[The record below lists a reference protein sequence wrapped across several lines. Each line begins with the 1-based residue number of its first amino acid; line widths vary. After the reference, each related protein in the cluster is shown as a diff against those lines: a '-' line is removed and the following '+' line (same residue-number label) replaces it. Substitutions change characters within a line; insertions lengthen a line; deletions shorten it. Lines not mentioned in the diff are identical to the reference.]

1 MLSTTWFLSSQFNL
15 LRKMQLIVWHSSSSD
30 VSMCSYE
37 DLSSLLLQIKFVVS
51 SQGRTIPN
59 ILHLFAVFVK
69 LNITMDDLILYLD

>member
-1 MLSTTWFLSSQFNL
+1 
-15 LRKMQLIVWHSSSSD
+15 
-30 VSMCSYE
+30 MCSYE
-37 DLSSLLLQIKFVVS
+37 DLSALLLQIKFVVS